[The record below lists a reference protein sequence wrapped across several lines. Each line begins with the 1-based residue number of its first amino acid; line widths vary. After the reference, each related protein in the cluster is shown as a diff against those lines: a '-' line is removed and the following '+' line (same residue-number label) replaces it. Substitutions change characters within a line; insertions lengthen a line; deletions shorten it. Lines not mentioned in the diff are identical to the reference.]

1 MNMSGETNHLSGDRE
16 NPGSQNTPNHVTIHP
31 TAIIGKNAR
40 LGNHVEVGA
49 YSIIGDDVVIGDNTV
64 VMHHAVIDGNASI
77 GKNCKIF
84 PFSSIGTDPQDI
96 TFKGDL
102 TFVEIGDNNIIREF
116 TTINRGT
123 AKGGA
128 HTRIGNNNYLM
139 AYTHIAHDCQVGN
152 YTQFVNGATLAGHVE
167 VEDYAVVG
175 AFSSVHQFV
184 RIGRNAYIGGY
195 TIVLQDILPFAKVS
209 MTRDSY
215 NFYGPN
221 SIGMMRH
228 GISRES
234 INNVKEIFRLLFNF
248 DLNTTQAVEKIQ
260 KEFQDHEEAR
270 IIIDFINKTR
280 RGFLKNFKAGQV
292 QAATSG

>member
-1 MNMSGETNHLSGDRE
+1 MNPTVIL
-16 NPGSQNTPNHVTIHP
+16 HP
-31 TAIIGKNAR
+31 TAIVSEKAQ
-40 LGNHVEVGA
+40 LGNQVEIGA
-49 YSIIGDDVVIGDNTV
+49 YSIVGDDVVIGDNTV
-64 VMHHAVIDGNASI
+64 VMHHAVIDRNTTI

-84 PFSSIGTDPQDI
+84 PFSSIGTAPQDI
-96 TFKGDL
+96 TFQDEL
-102 TFVEIGDNNIIREF
+102 TYVEIGDNNIIREF

-128 HTRIGNNNYLM
+128 YTSIGNNNYLM
-139 AYTHIAHDCQVGN
+139 AYTHIAHDCRVGDS
-152 YTQFVNGATLAGHVE
+152 TQFVNGATLAGHVE
-167 VEDYAVVG
+167 VEDFAVIG

-195 TIVLQDILPFAKVS
+195 TVVLQDILPYAKIS
-209 MTRDSY
+209 QTRDAY

-228 GISRES
+228 GISREF
-234 INNVKEIFRLLFNF
+234 INNVKDIFRLLFNQ

-260 KEFQDHEEAR
+260 ENFAELEEAN
-270 IIIDFINKTR
+270 IIVDFISKTK

-292 QAATSG
+292 NNRR

>member
-1 MNMSGETNHLSGDRE
+1 MNGECESV
-16 NPGSQNTPNHVTIHP
+16 NPTVTVHP
-31 TAIIGKNAR
+31 TAIVSKKAQ
-40 LGNHVEVGA
+40 LGNQVEIGP

-64 VMHHAVIDGNASI
+64 VMHHAVIDRNTTI

-84 PFSSIGTDPQDI
+84 PFSSIGTAPQDI
-96 TFKGDL
+96 TFQDEL
-102 TFVEIGDNNIIREF
+102 TYAEIGDNNIIREF

-128 HTRIGNNNYLM
+128 YTSIGNNNYLM
-139 AYTHIAHDCQVGN
+139 AYTHIAHDCRVGN
-152 YTQFVNGATLAGHVE
+152 DTQFVNGATLAGHVE
-167 VEDYAVVG
+167 VEDFAVIG

-195 TIVLQDILPFAKVS
+195 TIVLQDILPFAKIS
-209 MTRDSY
+209 QARDAY

-228 GISRES
+228 GISREF
-234 INNVKEIFRLLFNF
+234 INNVKNIFRVLFTQ
-248 DLNTTQAVEKIQ
+248 DLNSSQAVEKIQ
-260 KEFQDHEEAR
+260 ENYADLEEAS
-270 IIIDFINKTR
+270 IIVDFISNTK

-292 QAATSG
+292 NNRR